1 MFSENI
7 SLLVKLLLDAKFEKI
22 TIEDS
27 VVIASRLYLDE
38 RDVQEVKFHVGRQ
51 YVKYL
56 AKHREQDIRIELA
69 DLKNYIENL

>member
-7 SLLVKLLLDAKFEKI
+7 SLLVKLLLDVHFEKI

-27 VVIASRLYLDE
+27 VVVASRLYLDE
-38 RDVQEVKFHVGRQ
+38 RDTQVVRFHVGGK

-56 AKHREQDIRIELA
+56 AKHREQDIRIELE
-69 DLKNYIENL
+69 DLENYIENL

>member
-7 SLLVKLLLDAKFEKI
+7 SLLVKLLLDANFEKI
-22 TIEDS
+22 IIEDS

-38 RDVQEVKFHVGRQ
+38 RNIQEVKFHVGRQ

-56 AKHREQDIRIELA
+56 AKHREQDTRIELA